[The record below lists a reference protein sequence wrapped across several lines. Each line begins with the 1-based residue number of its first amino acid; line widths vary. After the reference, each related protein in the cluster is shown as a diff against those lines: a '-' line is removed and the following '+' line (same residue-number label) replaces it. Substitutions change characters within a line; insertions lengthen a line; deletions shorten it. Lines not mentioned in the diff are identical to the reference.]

1 MSAFIE
7 YFYEI
12 KKEKLRM
19 LLTMLGVCWGMT
31 NIVLMLSVGEGL
43 YRQFTRSFRGMGEGF
58 VVFWAQQTS
67 KPFAG
72 LGIGRRIRLSE
83 EDLGLIRSRV
93 PEIAKISAEIEVG
106 EQELKLARSTVMASL
121 CGYGPAY
128 GEMRFFFPEAGGRFI
143 NDVDEQQK
151 RRVIFLGNNV
161 RDKLFG
167 PGVDPVGRI
176 LLFRGIPFTVIGVMV
191 KKYGVGGGEHG
202 NDGDL
207 AIIPYST
214 CRTIFHRDW
223 VGAVMFS
230 PRTPGEAEAAF
241 KGIRA
246 LLAAKYRF
254 DPTDEAALGH
264 FNAIEMAGTLN
275 NVFRGIQL
283 FLGLVGALTL
293 IIAGIGVA
301 NIMYVTVRERTREIG
316 IKMAVGA
323 RPGYIIGQFVTEA
336 LLTTIVGG
344 AFGVALALGMIKGI
358 RSLPIQ
364 HEVMEYLGKPVF
376 SAMLALIC
384 TTILTFIGL
393 LAGVFPARRASRVD
407 PVEALRYE

>member
-1 MSAFIE
+1 
-7 YFYEI
+7 
-12 KKEKLRM
+12 
-19 LLTMLGVCWGMT
+19 
-31 NIVLMLSVGEGL
+31 
-43 YRQFTRSFRGMGEGF
+43 
-58 VVFWAQQTS
+58 
-67 KPFAG
+67 
-72 LGIGRRIRLSE
+72 
-83 EDLGLIRSRV
+83 
-93 PEIAKISAEIEVG
+93 
-106 EQELKLARSTVMASL
+106 
-121 CGYGPAY
+121 
-128 GEMRFFFPEAGGRFI
+128 
-143 NDVDEQQK
+143 
-151 RRVIFLGNNV
+151 
-161 RDKLFG
+161 
-167 PGVDPVGRI
+167 
-176 LLFRGIPFTVIGVMV
+176 
-191 KKYGVGGGEHG
+191 
-202 NDGDL
+202 L

-241 KGIRA
+241 KGIRG

-254 DPTDEAALGH
+254 DPADEAALGH
-264 FNAIEMAGTLN
+264 FNSIEVAGIIN
-275 NVFRGIQL
+275 NVFRGIQV

-364 HEVMEYLGKPVF
+364 HEAMNYLGKPVF

-407 PVEALRYE
+407 PVDALRYE